1 MRRSLHLSIL
11 AVAGFW
17 LDIIPIRGLWSVMR
31 EIHENSQQICKNKTS
46 GDDKKKNRLFK
57 KPRGRQHNDLASQP
71 SEVTSSHTNQV
82 SYVLVNI
89 NRQDDKS
96 NELSTIYNTIR

>member
-1 MRRSLHLSIL
+1 MSKAQS
-11 AVAGFW
+11 
-17 LDIIPIRGLWSVMR
+17 
-31 EIHENSQQICKNKTS
+31 IHETESVHFFCTSLNATS

-57 KPRGRQHNDLASQP
+57 KPRGRQRHHNDLRSQP